1 MHHMYHMGNIMHDIV
16 YNHASYASYGQ
27 YHACIVYNHASY
39 ACVCVCVCGGT
50 FLSLKLTFLSINL
63 TFLSLNLTFLSLNL
77 TFLSLNLTFLSLNL
91 TFLSINLTFLSINLT
106 FLSIKQSRDLNS
118 ATRACRCIVHVLRN
132 HALSVQNRS
141 DWSGLA
147 CPPARSDALSS
158 PGVEFHV

>member
-1 MHHMYHMGNIMHDIV
+1 MILCIIMHHIYHMGNIMHDIV

-91 TFLSINLTFLSINLT
+91 TFLSMSLCCHTPPCKIRNVRVCTVCIHITVKLRIFTEY
-106 FLSIKQSRDLNS
+106 QSRTLETSKNLAS
-118 ATRACRCIVHVLRN
+118 YASYGQY
-132 HALSVQNRS
+132 HA
-141 DWSGLA
+141 
-147 CPPARSDALSS
+147 
-158 PGVEFHV
+158 

>member
-1 MHHMYHMGNIMHDIV
+1 MYHMGNIMHDIV

-50 FLSLKLTFLSINL
+50 FLSLKLTFLSI
-63 TFLSLNLTFLSLNL
+63 NL